1 FPKDHGTDGVT
12 VAFNESFSP
21 NTIVCYVDASYNP
34 KSVNGIDTAACAGF
48 FGEEHPLNFSILLN
62 VETKKK
68 LSNMDKDARATYL
81 EILATKTALERLF
94 NWKYRPEEVII
105 RSDSLNMIR
114 GLNLKLKGARFGQIR
129 EEILLLMDVASKFQR
144 PILFQHVYG
153 HNGDPGNETADAM
166 ARFTMKHGVEL
177 EGTMM
182 ERDDERTK
190 YCKHPKEISHDERTI
205 PSDPKKQGISRW
217 AKRLK
222 KTKPLYQYNSPNIHT
237 FDDIRQIQ
245 RPLDDISTSPLAMD
259 LLWADPMI
267 DLIGFM
273 PNQVR
278 GVSVYFGE
286 SEVVKLC
293 KSLNIDLIVRAHQM
307 MQNGYGFFCGR
318 KLMTIFTAPRYF
330 PERNNKAAVLVVDEN
345 GKCSIKVL
353 LPCDEINTGE
363 KAFRKEFDLSYMDSS
378 SYQFYKTNGKL
389 PKGRRKG

>member
-1 FPKDHGTDGVT
+1 MSEFYWKFLHKHLAPKYSTGDKRIGYTLSEVAQVLGAAKEALKKDNSLIEMNPPIVIVGDIHGQYYDLLRMFSLFNDKDRNEPVSGTLTQKYLFLGDYVDRGSRSLECIMLVFVLKILFPKKYGLVRGNHECRPINRVYGFFDELQDRFGNEEAEALWQT
-12 VAFNESFSP
+12 FNETFALLP
-21 NTIVCYVDASYNP
+21 L
-34 KSVNGIDTAACAGF
+34 AGLVGKKIF
-48 FGEEHPLNFSILLN
+48 CMHGEL
-62 VETKKK
+62 V
-68 LSNMDKDARATYL
+68 
-81 EILATKTALERLF
+81 
-94 NWKYRPEEVII
+94 
-105 RSDSLNMIR
+105 SD
-114 GLNLKLKGARFGQIR
+114 RF
-129 EEILLLMDVASKFQR
+129 
-144 PILFQHVYG
+144 
-153 HNGDPGNETADAM
+153 
-166 ARFTMKHGVEL
+166 
-177 EGTMM
+177 
-182 ERDDERTK
+182 
-190 YCKHPKEISHDERTI
+190 
-205 PSDPKKQGISRW
+205 
-217 AKRLK
+217 
-222 KTKPLYQYNSPNIHT
+222 
-237 FDDIRQIQ
+237 
-245 RPLDDISTSPLAMD
+245 TSPLAMD